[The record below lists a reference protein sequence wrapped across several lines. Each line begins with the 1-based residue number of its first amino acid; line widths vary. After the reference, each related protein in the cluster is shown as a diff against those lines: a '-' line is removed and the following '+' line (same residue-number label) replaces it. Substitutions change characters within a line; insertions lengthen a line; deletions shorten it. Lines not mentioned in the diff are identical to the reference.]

1 MRYIRGVLSVH
12 NLSKQYGTHN
22 AVVNVNFQVATG
34 EIVGFLGPNGAG
46 KTTTLRMLTGYLA
59 PSGGSIEID
68 GLDVLKDTLRA
79 KRRIGYMPEGVPAYR
94 DMRVVEYLRY
104 RAALKGVRRKACAS
118 HVEDAM
124 RLSEISEVGHR
135 IIGQLSRGF
144 RQRLGLADALVADPP
159 FLVLDEPTAG
169 LDPNQIRHVRA
180 LVRRLAGRKTILI
193 STHILPEV
201 EAMCERVLILHKGK
215 LVAEGRPGALIGAQ
229 NTEQLLLIEARGKRA
244 ELEPLLWG
252 IEGVRRVLDI
262 NELAYNGI
270 VRARVE
276 TDPSPQVAERVFQ
289 AAADAGLVL
298 RELRNESASLEDVFA
313 ELTTADSTE
322 EELPVKLASR
332 AQELGTRPTDP
343 SEIIQ
348 APSEPS
354 EDES

>member
-1 MRYIRGVLSVH
+1 MLSVH